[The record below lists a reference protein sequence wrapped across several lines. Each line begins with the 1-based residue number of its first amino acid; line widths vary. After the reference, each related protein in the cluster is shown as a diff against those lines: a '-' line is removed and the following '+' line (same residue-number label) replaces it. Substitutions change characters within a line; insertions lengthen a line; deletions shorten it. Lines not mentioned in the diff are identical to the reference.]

1 VPSPTPDT
9 PSEPS
14 RHAATALASTAF
26 IRRLPPSAD
35 EAAAG
40 LNTLRDLIRWACTRL
55 NAAGAVFGHGTENA
69 QDEATW
75 LALWALHLPLDR
87 PEPFLDATLLPSERA
102 AIARLIERRCDERVP
117 AAYLTG
123 EAWLR
128 GMRFLADPR
137 ALVPRSLLVEMLEE
151 GLDSWLPDTPVQTVL
166 DLCTGSAS
174 IAIAAALH
182 FGHAHVDACDLS
194 DPALALAGDN
204 RALYHLEDRLT
215 LLQGDLYEPLGE
227 RRYDLILSNPPYV
240 NAASMALLP
249 AEFRQEPV
257 GALAGGTDG
266 MDLVE
271 RILRGAPPHLNP
283 EGLLV
288 IEIGHEAAHFEA
300 AFARL
305 EFAYVPVSAGERMI
319 VAITREALS
328 DWVGP

>member
-1 VPSPTPDT
+1 MPSPTPDT
-9 PSEPS
+9 APDSTRPAASAAFS
-14 RHAATALASTAF
+14 RPP
-26 IRRLPPSAD
+26 PPSAV
-35 EAAAG
+35 EAGAG

-55 NAAGAVFGHGTENA
+55 NAAGVVFGHGTDNA

-87 PEPFLDATLLPSERA
+87 PEPFLDAALLPTERA

-151 GLDSWLPDTPVQTVL
+151 GLESWLPETPVQAVL
-166 DLCTGSAS
+166 DLCTGSGS

-182 FGHAHVDACDLS
+182 FEHARVDACDLS
-194 DPALALAGDN
+194 GAALALAADN
-204 RALYHLEDRLT
+204 RALYHLQDRLA
-215 LLQGDLYEPLGE
+215 LLQGDLYEPLDE

-240 NAASMALLP
+240 NAVSMANLP
-249 AEFRQEPV
+249 AEFRREPV
-257 GALAGGTDG
+257 DALAGGADG
-266 MDLVE
+266 MELVE
-271 RILRGAPPHLNP
+271 RIVRGAPPHLNP
-283 EGLLV
+283 QGLLV
-288 IEIGHEAAHFEA
+288 IEIGHEADHFEA